1 MGAQWFVEKTINT
14 RIWHRIRKT
23 VLSTR
28 SAYQKIDIVDT
39 HAFGRVLFLDNMVQS
54 SELDEFIYHEMLVH
68 PALFTHSPARSVCII
83 GGAEGATLREV
94 LRHDPQRVFM
104 VDIDEKLVQICKK
117 YLPAWSQGSFEDPRV
132 ELRFEDGRTFLER
145 TSETFDVILIDLS
158 DPLQGGPSTLLYTK
172 EFYAIVHQRLSE
184 GGCATIQSET
194 FHPARIEAHAR
205 VRNTLLEVFPFV
217 RPYGYMSHAFH
228 ELYSFTLASKRLD
241 PDQVDIEKTF
251 RAKNLHLRYY
261 SPELHRGMFKL
272 PANLYEAY
280 ARYRNVITDRD
291 VVYYPDKAP
300 SHRGRGRSRRDRRR
314 SLRGPRGL

>member
-1 MGAQWFVEKTINT
+1 MGAQWFVEKTTNT
-14 RIWHRIRKT
+14 RIWHRIRRT

-28 SAYQKIDIVDT
+28 SPYQKIDIVDT
-39 HAFGRVLFLDNMVQS
+39 CAFGRVLFLDNMVQS

-68 PALFTHSPARSVCII
+68 PALFTHGPVRSVCII

-94 LRHDPQRVFM
+94 LRHDPQRVVM
-104 VDIDEKLVQICKK
+104 VDIDEKLVEICKK
-117 YLPAWSQGSFEDPRV
+117 HLPAWSQGAFEDPRV
-132 ELRFEDGRTFLER
+132 ELRFEDGRKFLER
-145 TSETFDVILIDLS
+145 AIETFDAILIDLS

-172 EFYAIVHQRLSE
+172 EFYGIVYQRLSE
-184 GGCATIQSET
+184 GGCAAVQSET

-241 PDQVDIEKTF
+241 PDQVDIEEAF
-251 RAKNLHLRYY
+251 RAKKLPLRYY

-280 ARYRNVITDRD
+280 ARYRRIITDQD
-291 VVYYPDKAP
+291 VVYYPDKDSAALA
-300 SHRGRGRSRRDRRR
+300 RGRS
-314 SLRGPRGL
+314 G